1 MPTTAPIVIYTRREC
16 GLCDEAKEAVAP
28 VANRRGVAVELV
40 DIDRDPALR
49 ALYDTEVP
57 VVFVHGRKAFKY
69 RVDTAKLESLLDRH
83 REEGAA

>member
-16 GLCDEAKEAVAP
+16 GLCEEAKEAIEPIAK
-28 VANRRGVAVELV
+28 RRGVSVELV
-40 DIDRDPALR
+40 DVDRDPALR

-69 RVDTAKLESLLDRH
+69 RVDTAKLESLLDR
-83 REEGAA
+83 RGGEGAA